1 MLTKGF
7 RHPQS
12 ISEKKINVVSNHHR
26 RTEKKNRTD
35 SVAVTRPTERS
46 LISTR
51 LVTSSKTR
59 WKIRGSWAVLGYI
72 YVSLAP
78 DMMMLK
84 CEGEVWGTK
93 ITVLLKVRGPEHENS
108 KDGSC

>member
-1 MLTKGF
+1 M
-7 RHPQS
+7 
-12 ISEKKINVVSNHHR
+12 
-26 RTEKKNRTD
+26 
-35 SVAVTRPTERS
+35 
-46 LISTR
+46 
-51 LVTSSKTR
+51 
-59 WKIRGSWAVLGYI
+59 LGYI